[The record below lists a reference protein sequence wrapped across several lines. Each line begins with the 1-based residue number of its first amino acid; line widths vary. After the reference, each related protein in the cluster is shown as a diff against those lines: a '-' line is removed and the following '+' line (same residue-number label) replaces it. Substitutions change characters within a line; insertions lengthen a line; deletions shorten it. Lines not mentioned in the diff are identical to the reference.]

1 MAKPF
6 AKKFYNS
13 KAWKECRKSYI
24 NSVHGLCERCLAKGI
39 YEPGYILHHKKYL
52 TPDNINDPYIT
63 LNHDNLE
70 YVCLDCH
77 NEEHI
82 GKYERIEKGL
92 DFDMYGNLI
101 ETVDDGH

>member
-24 NSVHGLCERCLAKGI
+24 NSVHGLCERCLAKGR

-82 GKYERIEKGL
+82 GKYESVEKGL
-92 DFDMYGNLI
+92 EFDMYGNLI